1 MHLEKHD
8 MLLFGYQRVNSINL
22 SMQLDKAL
30 IMMVMIPNTYWTLI
44 MYQEQLKAFYMYNY
58 YYHLY
63 FTNEEATAQNS

>member
-1 MHLEKHD
+1 
-8 MLLFGYQRVNSINL
+8 
-22 SMQLDKAL
+22 MQLDKAL

-44 MYQEQLKAFYMYNY
+44 MYKEQLKAFYMYNY